1 MKKLLALLWALM
13 IAVSTFAIDFNETF
27 GMKKQDNPADYQQYV
42 GKSFTLR
49 NPVGQLETW
58 YKSGLSLSNDMMGK
72 SYTITKVAVK
82 DVVVN
87 AKINRQVTV
96 VAVQNGT
103 KKKIKFK
110 AYEEVAVTGAL
121 YVRALPLI
129 GYMPIVFDEPM
140 NEFKKQ
146 VVGTMLTNPKV
157 KESYEIIDAEVV
169 RPKNVDKPACA
180 ELGIRI
186 KGSSTGKSYLTLY
199 KTRDTVPWATA
210 LEGQYRTA
218 LVAVEKPEDS
228 GKRYG
233 VTAMVTDDGVNKY
246 SFNDSIINIFIYGT
260 PEMFNFELKNV
271 SPNSLKI
278 IWDEASFVGID
289 GLTSKIMHNGVK
301 YSEKENS
308 QPSTTII
315 KGAKIDDLAC
325 PTVNVYYDDFVKS
338 WKTKSMLP
346 EEYVGKDAGEI
357 RLMIPIQVKEVVNE
371 YIFVFKVYY
380 TYDHPELLN
389 QEAL

>member
-1 MKKLLALLWALM
+1 M
-13 IAVSTFAIDFNETF
+13 
-27 GMKKQDNPADYQQYV
+27 
-42 GKSFTLR
+42 
-49 NPVGQLETW
+49 
-58 YKSGLSLSNDMMGK
+58 
-72 SYTITKVAVK
+72 
-82 DVVVN
+82 
-87 AKINRQVTV
+87 
-96 VAVQNGT
+96 
-103 KKKIKFK
+103 
-110 AYEEVAVTGAL
+110 
-121 YVRALPLI
+121 
-129 GYMPIVFDEPM
+129 
-140 NEFKKQ
+140 
-146 VVGTMLTNPKV
+146 
-157 KESYEIIDAEVV
+157 
-169 RPKNVDKPACA
+169 
-180 ELGIRI
+180 
-186 KGSSTGKSYLTLY
+186 TLY